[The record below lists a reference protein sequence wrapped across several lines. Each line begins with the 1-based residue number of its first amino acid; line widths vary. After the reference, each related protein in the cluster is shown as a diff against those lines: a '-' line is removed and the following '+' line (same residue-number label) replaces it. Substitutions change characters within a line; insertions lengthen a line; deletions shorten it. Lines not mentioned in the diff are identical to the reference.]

1 VRSRL
6 YSKVEHGSH
15 LGQPD
20 NDSNPGTP
28 MYVCQEHLQCDIVP
42 GRWVQG
48 SCNVALN
55 NSEHIVGSYD
65 LAYADARWGPKE
77 ERVALR
83 MMDLAMPVS
92 RQSGQF
98 KMCSPRSDLR
108 LPLIHGVA

>member
-28 MYVCQEHLQCDIVP
+28 VYMCREHLQGDIVL

-55 NSEHIVGSYD
+55 NSEDLVGSYD
-65 LAYADARWGPKE
+65 LAYADTRSGPKE
-77 ERVALR
+77 NRVGLR
-83 MMDLAMPVS
+83 VMDLAMSVS
-92 RQSGQF
+92 RQSDQF
-98 KMCSPRSDLR
+98 KIWSPRSDLR